1 MKRGKEV
8 DVDLEE
14 QNHGLEAVGLRMKNG
29 HQSQKRTTLSLTL
42 PGIQEPLE
50 PQSPHLSRET
60 PALLASQG
68 YCMFLMI

>member
-42 PGIQEPLE
+42 PGIQEPLG